1 MKKHEVKHSAAGA
14 HKHAPTKEHT
24 QKHREHIVEGTITV
38 SFKGVGFVRVE
49 GQEDSIEIDA
59 SSLNTALHGDRVTVA
74 VHGKGRSGQPQGEV
88 VEILLRAR
96 SGFAGTIEKSN
107 DIYYLIPQDQRV
119 YVDLVIPKDELNG
132 GKEGDKVFVAL
143 GEWNDPKKNPIGKVL
158 RVLGKPGDHD
168 AEMVAIVLESGF
180 DIGFPKAVES
190 ESDNLEKKGITTE
203 DLKDRRDFRNVTT
216 FTIDPEDAKDFDDA
230 ISIKKVD
237 KDHYEVGVHI
247 ADVSHYVRPGT
258 EIDKE
263 AMKRTTSI
271 YLVDRTIPMLPEG
284 LSNGL
289 CSLNPNEDKLTFSA
303 VFKIDMNGNISDHWF
318 GRTVINSNKRF
329 TYENA
334 QETIDRGSGEYFE
347 ELIVLNKIA
356 KKLKQKRFE
365 EGAISLEQEEV
376 RFKLDETGRPIA
388 VYKKVRGDTHKLV
401 EEFMLLAN
409 REVAAFVA
417 KKHEKEEG
425 VFVYRIHD
433 EPDTDRIANLAIFVK
448 SLGYDLKLHDG
459 KTTPKDINNLLEKLE
474 GTSVKDMIQTA
485 VVRSMAKA
493 IYTTQNIGHFGLGFE
508 FYTHFTSPIRRYP
521 DTMVHRLLAHYL
533 NNEKID
539 PKEWKFYERM
549 STLSSQREKE
559 ASDAERGS
567 IKYKQVEYMSERIGQ
582 TFDGVISG
590 VTEWGFYVEEKETKC
605 EGMVPL
611 RTLNDDFYNFEE
623 KRYRL
628 VGEKTKKIFSLGDKV
643 KIKVMKTD
651 LGRKTIDYAL
661 V

>member
-1 MKKHEVKHSAAGA
+1 MKKHTDKHSKHG
-14 HKHAPTKEHT
+14 HKHAPAKEHAP
-24 QKHREHIVEGTITV
+24 KHPKQLTEGTITV
-38 SFKGVGFVRVE
+38 SFKGIGFVRVE
-49 GQEDSIEIDA
+49 GQEESIEIGA
-59 SSLNTALHGDRVTVA
+59 SSLNTALHGDRVKVA
-74 VHGKGRSGQPQGEV
+74 VHGKGRSGNPQGEI
-88 VEILLRAR
+88 VEVLLRAK
-96 SGFAGTIEKSN
+96 SGFAGTIEKSH
-107 DIYYLIPQDQRV
+107 DVYYLIPQDQRV
-119 YVDLVIPKDELNG
+119 YVDLVIPKDDLG
-132 GKEGDKVFVAL
+132 GASEGDKVFAAL
-143 GEWNDPKKNPIGKVL
+143 HEWTDPKKNPVGKVL
-158 RVLGKPGDHD
+158 RVLGKPGEHD

-180 DIGFPKAVES
+180 DTGFPKEVERES
-190 ESDNLEKKGITTE
+190 EELEKKGIAPE
-203 DLKDRRDFRNVTT
+203 DLVDRRDFRTVTT

-230 ISIKKVD
+230 ISIKELGD
-237 KDHYEVGVHI
+237 GLYEIGIHI

-271 YLVDRTIPMLPEG
+271 YLVDRTVPMLPEG

-289 CSLNPNEDKLTFSA
+289 CSLNANEDKLTFSA
-303 VFKIDMNGNISDHWF
+303 VFKINTDGEISDNWF
-318 GRTVINSNKRF
+318 GRTVISSNKRF

-334 QETIDRGSGEYFE
+334 QETMDRGSGEYFE
-347 ELIVLNKIA
+347 ELTTLNKIA
-356 KKLKQKRFE
+356 KKLKKKRFD

-388 VYKKVRGDTHKLV
+388 VYKKIRGDTHKLV

-417 KKHEKEEG
+417 KKHEGEEG

-433 EPDTDRIANLAIFVK
+433 EPDTERIANLAIFVK
-448 SLGYDLKLHDG
+448 SLGYDLKLRDG

-521 DTMVHRLLAHYL
+521 DTMVHRLLARYL
-533 NNEKID
+533 NNERID
-539 PKEWKFYERM
+539 AKEWKFYERM

-582 TFDGVISG
+582 IFDGVISG

-628 VGEKTKKIFSLGDKV
+628 VGEKTKKIFTLGDKV
-643 KIKVMKTD
+643 KIKVEKTD
-651 LGRKTIDYAL
+651 LGRKTIDYSL

>member
-1 MKKHEVKHSAAGA
+1 MKKHTDKH
-14 HKHAPTKEHT
+14 HKVEHKKAPIKEHA
-24 QKHREHIVEGTITV
+24 QKHHEHTVEGTITV
-38 SFKGVGFVRVE
+38 SFKGIGFVRIE
-49 GQEDSIEIDA
+49 GEEESIEVSA
-59 SSLNTALHGDRVTVA
+59 NSLNTALHGDRVKVS
-74 VHGKGRSGQPQGEV
+74 VHGKGRNGQPQGEV
-88 VEILLRAR
+88 TEILLRAR
-96 SGFAGTIEKSN
+96 SGFAGTIEK
-107 DIYYLIPQDQRV
+107 DRDVYYLIPQDQRV
-119 YVDLVIPKDELNG
+119 YVDLVIPKDDLGEA
-132 GKEGDKVFVAL
+132 KEGDKVFVAFI
-143 GEWNDPKKNPIGKVL
+143 EWTDPKKNPIGKVL
-158 RVLGKPGDHD
+158 RVLGKPGEHD

-180 DIGFPKAVES
+180 DTGFPKEVEN
-190 ESDNLEKKGITTE
+190 ESKKLEEKGITE
-203 DLKDRRDFRNVTT
+203 DDLKGRRDFRNTTT

-230 ISIKKVD
+230 ISIQDLGGGV
-237 KDHYEVGVHI
+237 YEIGVHI

-289 CSLNPNEDKLTFSA
+289 CSLNANEDKLTFSA
-303 VFKIDMNGNISDHWF
+303 VFKIDMQGKISDHWF
-318 GRTVINSNKRF
+318 GRSVIKSNKRF

-334 QETIDRGSGEYFE
+334 QETIDSGSGEYYE
-347 ELIVLNKIA
+347 ELVILNKIA
-356 KKLKQKRFE
+356 KKLKQKRFD

-376 RFKLDETGRPIA
+376 RFKLDETGRPVSI
-388 VYKKVRGDTHKLV
+388 YKKVRGDTHKLV

-409 REVAAFVA
+409 REVASFVA
-417 KKHEKEEG
+417 KKHENEEG

-433 EPDTDRIANLAIFVK
+433 EPNTERIQNLAIFVK
-448 SLGYDLKLHDG
+448 SLGYDLKMTDG
-459 KTTPKDINNLLEKLE
+459 KTTSRDINNLLEKLE

-521 DTMVHRLLAHYL
+521 DTMVHRLLARYL

-539 PKEWKFYERM
+539 AKEWKFYERM
-549 STLSSQREKE
+549 STFSSQREKE

-582 TFDGVISG
+582 VFDGVISG

-628 VGEKTKKIFSLGDKV
+628 VGEKTKKIYSLGDK
-643 KIKVMKTD
+643 IKFKVEKTD
-651 LGRKTIDYAL
+651 LGRKTIDYSL
-661 V
+661 VN